1 LPYSTDDDSGR
12 FLIDPASA
20 AALHPLRRRG
30 PASGRPA
37 LQLPLPRRR
46 PDHPGARLC
55 DLVDLDSLTAEVPAV
70 VDQIMP
76 PTQASLAAS
85 TATVRCDCRWHGRTN
100 ALVEPSELPA
110 DVPSVA
116 WSVRS
121 NSGRRPSDYETD
133 ARRRPRRHQT
143 DLACSGWVA
152 RRSRRIQKDRL
163 DDQTDDQGHPKDNRM
178 PRRAT
183 LLSTTELRRSS
194 TGSSTLQTASIT

>member
-1 LPYSTDDDSGR
+1 MIAVASSSTQPAPRPFTRCAGVQQVVDRR
-12 FLIDPASA
+12 FNSRCHDADRII
-20 AALHPLRRRG
+20 RG
-30 PASGRPA
+30 
-37 LQLPLPRRR
+37 
-46 PDHPGARLC
+46 HRLC
-55 DLVDLDSLTAEVPAV
+55 DLADLRQPDREVPAV

-76 PTQASLAAS
+76 PTRASLAAS

-133 ARRRPRRHQT
+133 ARRRTRRHQT

-152 RRSRRIQKDRL
+152 RRSRRIQKDRRMIKRIIR
-163 DDQTDDQGHPKDNRM
+163 GHPKENRM
-178 PRRAT
+178 PRRAI

-194 TGSSTLQTASIT
+194 TGSSTLQTASIA

>member
-1 LPYSTDDDSGR
+1 LPYSADDDSGR

-20 AALHPLRRRG
+20 AALHPLRRR

-37 LQLPLPRRR
+37 FQLPLPRRR
-46 PDHPGARLC
+46 PDHPGHPLC
-55 DLVDLDSLTAEVPAV
+55 DLADLRQPDREVPAV

-76 PTQASLAAS
+76 PTRASLAAS

-116 WSVRS
+116 WSVKS

-152 RRSRRIQKDRL
+152 RRSRRIQKDRRMIKRIIR
-163 DDQTDDQGHPKDNRM
+163 GHPKENRM
-178 PRRAT
+178 PRRAI

-194 TGSSTLQTASIT
+194 TGSSTLQTASIA